1 MRGRKQFWEGFLTT
15 NVGIERPRTESP
27 QALLALS
34 RQHSFLPTSGRK
46 QARYGAPSFVGKETV
61 RIILS
66 LLLTAAVAHAQSVTE
81 VAALPS
87 APAPTLNLLP
97 QVSTA
102 SGSDSSTTLTRG
114 QAEQLALKNNP
125 RVSVS
130 QLLALAQHQVVRQA
144 RSAELPT
151 ASGVISAEKAL
162 DGSRVSAGSLPTS
175 RLITHA
181 GAGGDIS
188 QLITD
193 FGKTHNLVLTQKLQ
207 EQAAK
212 ANSLATREEIV
223 LAADQAFYDALTAQ
237 SVLRVALQTVQTR
250 QATQTQVNQMTQNKL
265 KSSLDL
271 SFANVNLSQSKLL
284 RLDAQNN
291 VDATMAALDAVLGLD
306 HPVTY
311 QLVDDA
317 SQASTPPADVAPLI
331 QTALAQRPDLQ
342 SLTFGEQSAQKFAR
356 AQWDQLLPSISAAG
370 TAGSVPVRVDEY
382 YTNNWW
388 GGIGVNMEIPIFNGF
403 LYSAEAKEAKY
414 RAQADAERTR
424 DLRDQIVR
432 DVRTAWLQAN
442 TAFQR
447 LDVTAELLKQ
457 ANMALQLAQTR
468 YQLGLSSIVE
478 LSQAQLQQTS
488 AAIDST
494 NAQYE
499 YRLALATLNYQTGN
513 AP

>member
-1 MRGRKQFWEGFLTT
+1 MRTVIL
-15 NVGIERPRTESP
+15 
-27 QALLALS
+27 
-34 RQHSFLPTSGRK
+34 SFLIP
-46 QARYGAPSFVGKETV
+46 V
-61 RIILS
+61 L
-66 LLLTAAVAHAQSVTE
+66 AAQAQSSTP

-87 APAPTLNLLP
+87 APAPAVNLFP
-97 QVSTA
+97 QAAAPPSA
-102 SGSDSSTTLTRG
+102 SGSSLTRM

-130 QLLALAQHQVVRQA
+130 QLLALAQHQVVREA

-151 ASGVISAEKAL
+151 ANGAITAEKAL
-162 DGSRVSAGSLPTS
+162 DGSRISAGSLTAP
-175 RLITHA
+175 RLFTHA
-181 GAGGDIS
+181 GAGGDFT

-193 FGKTHNLVLTQKLQ
+193 FGRTHNLVLTQKLR

-237 SVLRVALQTVQTR
+237 SVLQVALQTVNTR

-265 KSSLDL
+265 KSTLDL

-284 RLDAQNN
+284 QLDAQNN
-291 VDATMAALDAVLGLD
+291 ADATMATLDAVLGLD
-306 HPVTY
+306 HPLNY

-317 SQASTPPADVAPLI
+317 TQMNAPPGDVTPLI

-342 SLTFGEQSAQKFAR
+342 SLTFGQQSAQKFAR
-356 AQWDQLLPSISAAG
+356 AQWDQLLPSITAAG
-370 TAGSVPVRVDEY
+370 TVGTIPVRVDQFY
-382 YTNNWW
+382 SNSWW
-388 GGIGVNMEIPIFNGF
+388 GGIGVNMNIPIFNGF
-403 LYSAEAKEAKY
+403 LYSSEAKEANY

-442 TAFQR
+442 TAYQR
-447 LDVTAELLKQ
+447 LAVTAELLKQ
-457 ANMALQLAQTR
+457 ANLALQLAQTR

-488 AAIDST
+488 AAIDNT
-494 NAQYE
+494 NAQYD
-499 YRLALATLNYQTGN
+499 YRLGLATLDYQTGTT
-513 AP
+513 P